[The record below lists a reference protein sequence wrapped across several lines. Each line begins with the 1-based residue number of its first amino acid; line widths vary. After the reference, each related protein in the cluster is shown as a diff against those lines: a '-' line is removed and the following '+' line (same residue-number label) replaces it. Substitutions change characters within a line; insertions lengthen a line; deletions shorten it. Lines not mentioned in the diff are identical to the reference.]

1 MVQCFQAMD
10 RLPATKLVRLPWN
23 EPGIVGKVLDGG
35 AYGVICP
42 MVNTRGEAQAL
53 VFLLPLSPKGAAQQ
67 RADPRG
73 HVRRGGRISEDR

>member
-35 AYGVICP
+35 ACGVICP
-42 MVNTRGEAQAL
+42 MVNTREEAKAEAIL
-53 VFLLPLSPKGAAQQ
+53 RSP
-67 RADPRG
+67 
-73 HVRRGGRISEDR
+73 

>member
-23 EPGIVGKVLDGG
+23 EPGSVGKVLDGG

-42 MVNTRGEAQAL
+42 MVNTREEAKAEAIL
-53 VFLLPLSPKGAAQQ
+53 RSP
-67 RADPRG
+67 
-73 HVRRGGRISEDR
+73 